1 MYKALHRLEFTRL
14 ELYPPETD
22 TTLTNPI
29 ASQVIMNMSNNP
41 CPISSF
47 GICEAKD
54 TYIFTLTTIMVNPTS
69 LTLIIRPSQ
78 TYSMETASS
87 GLFNCVGSDEPHY

>member
-47 GICEAKD
+47 GICD
-54 TYIFTLTTIMVNPTS
+54 TL
-69 LTLIIRPSQ
+69 
-78 TYSMETASS
+78 
-87 GLFNCVGSDEPHY
+87 